1 VNHAVTDLPNIQP
14 VAVTPVGGK
23 NQTAWEICNSV
34 NSSVREVEDIV
45 GVRPGGKEKRS

>member
-23 NQTAWEICNSV
+23 NQTA
-34 NSSVREVEDIV
+34 
-45 GVRPGGKEKRS
+45 